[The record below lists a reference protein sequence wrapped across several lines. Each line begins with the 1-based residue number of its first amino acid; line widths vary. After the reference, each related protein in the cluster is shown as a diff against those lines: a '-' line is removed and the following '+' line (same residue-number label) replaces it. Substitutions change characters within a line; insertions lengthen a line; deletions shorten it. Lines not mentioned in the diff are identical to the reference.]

1 MYAHSC
7 PTSYTKALEVI
18 KKLHKDQAREMKT
31 YKFKLENL
39 QTLKDASYKFI
50 KNLNALLLLRTY
62 FSEAIAGGVLCENY
76 EHVAELSELIK
87 LAFVLKCKDEEIEFL
102 MESKNLQIFCED
114 EEFLSSAF
122 SSN

>member
-18 KKLHKDQAREMKT
+18 KKLHKDQAQEMKT
-31 YKFKLENL
+31 YKLKMENL
-39 QTLKDASYKFI
+39 QTLKDAAYK
-50 KNLNALLLLRTY
+50 
-62 FSEAIAGGVLCENY
+62 

-87 LAFVLKCKDEEIEFL
+87 LAFVLKCKDKEIEFL